1 MKFQKLIIFGGLLL
15 DVIGIAVLIPAFPEL
30 KAYYGIND
38 FQVTLGLTVYSLC
51 AFIAAPLMGQ
61 LSDRYGRKATLVWCV
76 AGTTLSYLILLITGS
91 YWIFLLSRIINGI
104 TGWNISILQAVL
116 TDISAD
122 KQEKAKNFGL
132 MGAMFGLGF
141 IVWPVIGS
149 LLLKT
154 GDVHGIFWWGA
165 IFACVEFILLL
176 VAFRNTNTP
185 ESDKT
190 ISLNS
195 FGVIYKYFNKVT
207 MRPYLISLAF
217 LGMGGFMINA
227 TQSLYMN
234 DTFGTTGEM
243 YGYYLAVL
251 GIITGL
257 NMAVLVPKFWTTHM
271 SNKNLI
277 TMAHIALII
286 GYALIGFLTQER
298 LFLSIFYIAVFLG
311 NIYNPLYNIEIMSQA
326 HPDEIG
332 EVSGMLG
339 GLQSLFMFIGPLIW
353 WILLEQ
359 GANVF
364 AAASICCILSLTIL
378 HSYKKTK

>member
-1 MKFQKLIIFGGLLL
+1 
-15 DVIGIAVLIPAFPEL
+15 
-30 KAYYGIND
+30 
-38 FQVTLGLTVYSLC
+38 
-51 AFIAAPLMGQ
+51 
-61 LSDRYGRKATLVWCV
+61 
-76 AGTTLSYLILLITGS
+76 
-91 YWIFLLSRIINGI
+91 
-104 TGWNISILQAVL
+104 
-116 TDISAD
+116 
-122 KQEKAKNFGL
+122 
-132 MGAMFGLGF
+132 
-141 IVWPVIGS
+141 
-149 LLLKT
+149 
-154 GDVHGIFWWGA
+154 
-165 IFACVEFILLL
+165 
-176 VAFRNTNTP
+176 
-185 ESDKT
+185 
-190 ISLNS
+190 
-195 FGVIYKYFNKVT
+195 

-339 GLQSLFMFIGPLIW
+339 GLQSLFMFIGPLI
-353 WILLEQ
+353 
-359 GANVF
+359 
-364 AAASICCILSLTIL
+364 
-378 HSYKKTK
+378 